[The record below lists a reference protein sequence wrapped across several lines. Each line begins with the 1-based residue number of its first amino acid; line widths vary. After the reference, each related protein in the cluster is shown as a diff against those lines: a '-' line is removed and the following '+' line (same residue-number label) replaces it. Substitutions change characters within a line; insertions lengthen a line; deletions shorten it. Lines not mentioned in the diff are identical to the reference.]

1 MREFTPSNLLQA
13 DFPVVNNSLQ
23 SGLVIGNRI
32 PKDYFITSGT
42 GESDIAVHA
51 GSYHLALKKAGI
63 EMANIMT
70 YSSILPQIANKTS
83 RPEKITH
90 GAVMETIMAV
100 ANGTKGEQVSAGIIY
115 GWLHNRNTGEKYGG
129 LVCEHNGSFS
139 ETELKNKLEASLNE
153 LYINGFEED
162 YSLSDIELITQS
174 FVPQKT
180 YGSALVALCFTS
192 YVVPVLS

>member
-83 RPEKITH
+83 RPE
-90 GAVMETIMAV
+90 
-100 ANGTKGEQVSAGIIY
+100 
-115 GWLHNRNTGEKYGG
+115 
-129 LVCEHNGSFS
+129 
-139 ETELKNKLEASLNE
+139 
-153 LYINGFEED
+153 
-162 YSLSDIELITQS
+162 
-174 FVPQKT
+174 
-180 YGSALVALCFTS
+180 
-192 YVVPVLS
+192 